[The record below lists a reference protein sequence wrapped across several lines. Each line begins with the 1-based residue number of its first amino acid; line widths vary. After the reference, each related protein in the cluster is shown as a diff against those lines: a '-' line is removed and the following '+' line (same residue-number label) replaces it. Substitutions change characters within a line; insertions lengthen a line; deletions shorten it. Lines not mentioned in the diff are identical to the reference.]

1 VKLRRQGAAMRRVRR
16 TLAVALSVLV
26 AFPPITV
33 RPALAQIAEEIKL
46 GAEFRDQAVAHIP
59 LVHDYEL
66 VSFVRE
72 MGMKLVGTLGNQP
85 FEYEFF
91 VVREDDINA
100 FAVPGGKLFIHAG
113 LVSRVD
119 SEDALAGV
127 VGHEIGHT
135 AAHHMVRQQQKG
147 AAAGYASLLGLLLG
161 IINPA
166 LAIGALAAGQA
177 AQLQYQRDFEREAD
191 YLGIEYARKAGYEP
205 AAMMTLL
212 KKLNE
217 DRAINPMQIPP
228 YFLSHPLTGERLTN
242 LEATLGKR
250 EWEATKQIPSPRL
263 RRMQAIARATSQTR
277 DDCVPDYERRLANA
291 KPEEKAEALEL
302 LGVLMSHGEEW
313 GSAEKYLREAEAAG
327 RNVDRELGRTAFR
340 RGSFSEA
347 RTRLGRVLARTP
359 GDWDTLADLASMDA
373 EEGNFAA
380 AAQKLEKSVA
390 GEPYRVEV
398 LRALGRALGKSQR
411 EGEGFYW
418 FGRASE
424 LEGDPRQ
431 AIAYLKRSMAALPAS
446 HALKADIAKRSEKLG
461 ERLQEQAVVDKQEG
475 QRRGPSGEPIGPPS
489 AGRPMAPPSAGR
501 PMAGPRTQDP
511 AGRLAT
517 PAPRFQES
525 ITRDPLFPAS
535 PQP

>member
-1 VKLRRQGAAMRRVRR
+1 MTMRRRASPVRRLQR

-26 AFPPITV
+26 AFPPITA
-33 RPALAQIAEEIKL
+33 RPAFAQIAEEKKL
-46 GAEFRDQAVAHIP
+46 GEEFLAQAVSRMP
-59 LVHDYEL
+59 LVHDYEI
-66 VSFVRE
+66 VTFVRE
-72 MGMKLVGTLGNQP
+72 MGMKMVKTLGTQP
-85 FEYEFF
+85 FEYEFLI
-91 VVREDDINA
+91 VRADDINA
-100 FAVPGGKLFIHAG
+100 FAVPGGKLFAHAG
-113 LVSRVD
+113 LIFSVE

-127 VGHEIGHT
+127 LGHEIAHT

-212 KKLNE
+212 AKLNE
-217 DRAINPMQIPP
+217 DRAINPMNMPP

-242 LEATLGKR
+242 LEAKLGKR
-250 EWEATKQIPSPRL
+250 EWEDLKQVASPRL
-263 RRMQAIARATSQTR
+263 KRMQAIARASSQTR
-277 DDCVPDYERRLANA
+277 EECVPDYERRLANA

-313 GSAEKYLREAEAAG
+313 GSAEKYLREAEASG

-340 RGSFSEA
+340 RGNFSEA
-347 RTRLGRVLARTP
+347 RTRLNRVLARTP

-380 AAQKLEKSVA
+380 AALKLEKSVA

-398 LRALGRALGKSQR
+398 IRALGRALGKSSR

-418 FGRASE
+418 FARASE
-424 LEGDPRQ
+424 LEADPRQ
-431 AIAYLKRSMAALPAS
+431 AIAYLKRSMAALPPS
-446 HALKADIAKRSEKLG
+446 HPLKTDIAKRSEMLG
-461 ERLQEQAVVDKQEG
+461 ERLQEQAVIDKQEG
-475 QRRGPSGEPIGPPS
+475 QRRTPTGDPIG
-489 AGRPMAPPSAGR
+489 
-501 PMAGPRTQDP
+501 
-511 AGRLAT
+511 
-517 PAPRFQES
+517 APR
-525 ITRDPLFPAS
+525 R
-535 PQP
+535 PQ

>member
-1 VKLRRQGAAMRRVRR
+1 MRPMRRSHVLRRARR
-16 TLAVALSVLV
+16 TLAIALSALV
-26 AFPPITV
+26 AFPPVTV
-33 RPALAQIAEEIKL
+33 RPAFAQIAEEKKL
-46 GAEFRDQAVAHIP
+46 GDEFVDQAVAHLPMI
-59 LVHDYEL
+59 HDYEL

-72 MGMKLVGTLGNQP
+72 IGGKLVKTLGPQP

-91 VVREDDINA
+91 IVRQDDINA
-100 FAVPGGKLFIHAG
+100 FAVPGGKLFAHAG
-113 LVSRVD
+113 LISRVD

-127 VGHEIGHT
+127 LGHEIGHT

-191 YLGIEYARKAGYEP
+191 YLGIEYARKAGYDP

-212 KKLNE
+212 RQLNE
-217 DRAINPMQIPP
+217 DRAINPMKIPP

-250 EWEATKQIPSPRL
+250 EWEAMKATPSPRL
-263 RRMQAIARATSQTR
+263 RRMQAIARAWSQTR
-277 DDCVPDYERRLANA
+277 DQCVPDYEKRLAA
-291 KPEEKAEALEL
+291 ATPEQKPEALEL

-313 GSAEKYLREAEAAG
+313 GSAEKYLREAEGAG

-340 RGSFSEA
+340 RGNFSEA
-347 RTRLGRVLARTP
+347 RTRLGRVLARSP

-373 EEGNFAA
+373 EEGNYAA
-380 AAQKLEKSVA
+380 AALKLEKSVA

-398 LRALGRALGKSQR
+398 LRALGRALGKSSR
-411 EGEGFYW
+411 AGEGFYW

-424 LEGDPRQ
+424 LEGDNRQ
-431 AIAYLKRSMAALPAS
+431 AIAYLKRSMAALPPS
-446 HALKADIAKRSEKLG
+446 HELKTDIAKRSEKLG

-475 QRRGPSGEPIGPPS
+475 QRRGPNGEPIGPPRS
-489 AGRPMAPPSAGR
+489 ADRLMDPPRTADRLMDPPSR
-501 PMAGPRTQDP
+501 
-511 AGRLAT
+511 
-517 PAPRFQES
+517 
-525 ITRDPLFPAS
+525 
-535 PQP
+535 